1 MIILGIDYGLKRI
14 GLAFS
19 QAGISQPFGAIRNL
33 PNCLGKILRICTDN
47 QVDEI
52 VVGFS
57 EGTLGEEIKEFAAHL
72 SVLVDLPVIFQDE
85 TLTTREAVAKMI
97 EANKSQKVRRTQ
109 KDAFAAACL
118 LQEYLDERRGS
129 V

>member
-1 MIILGIDYGLKRI
+1 MIILGIDYGQKRI
-14 GLAFS
+14 GLALS
-19 QAGISQPFGAIRNL
+19 QAGISQPFGIIQNL

-47 QVDEI
+47 RVEEI
-52 VVGFS
+52 VVGLA

-97 EANKSQKVRRTQ
+97 EANKSRKVRQTK

-118 LQEYLDERRGS
+118 LQKYLDERRES